1 MTLDREWKV
10 SEPPPPG
17 FRLDLGFLGS
27 GVRGPLPARLL
38 WNRGVR
44 SDSDVAKYFSSGLND
59 FLDPGN
65 LPDMDKAVARI
76 RQAIANSEIIGVFGD
91 FDVDGLTGTAIVLRI
106 IRSLGSEAIPY
117 IPNRETDGHG
127 LSIQATDSFKGA
139 GVTLIITVDTGSTA
153 VEEIKYAKSIGIDT
167 VVTDHHLIETE
178 RPDAIAIVNPHLG
191 DSDSVE
197 SVDYSGAGVAF
208 KVAQALSHAAGREF
222 PEELLPLAAL
232 GTIADIVPL
241 VSENRTL
248 VREGLRVLGQTD
260 LPGLRA
266 LLDISRAPGASGRP
280 TAELISFYVAPRLNA
295 PGRMGDAEPSLQ
307 ILSTNDESEAHALA
321 ERLDADNNK
330 RRSLSEKAWEHALTQ
345 FDMGSDDPI
354 VAVNCDGFPMGILGP
369 LAGRLNELTGKPGIA
384 YQLVNG
390 FARASCRSNT
400 VLDLHAALSTHADKF
415 ERFGGHARAAG
426 FSIKNELLPALL
438 DDLRKHAAWGALGAP
453 ILPILHADA
462 EVRLEDLT
470 VSTWNFVASMEP
482 FGEAN
487 REPVLVTYGAVPLD
501 ARTVGVGGKHLKISF
516 DADGRRVDSIGFG
529 LGDRLLGSGAV
540 DIVYQL
546 RTEIWRGKTRH
557 QLGLRDIRPAK
568 RQTNETFGN

>member
-1 MTLDREWKV
+1 MVLDREWQV
-10 SEPPPPG
+10 AEPPPPG
-17 FRLDLGFLGS
+17 FMLELGFLGS

-38 WNRGVR
+38 WNRGIR
-44 SDSDVAKYFSSGLND
+44 TDADVASYFSSGLDD
-59 FLDPGN
+59 FLDPLS
-65 LPDMDKAVARI
+65 LPDMATAVDRI
-76 RQAIANSEIIGVFGD
+76 YLAIKNDETIGVFGD
-91 FDVDGLTGTAIVLRI
+91 FDVDGLTGTAIILRI
-106 IRSLGSEAIPY
+106 VRSIGGKAIPY

-127 LSIQATDSFKGA
+127 LSVQAIDSFKSA
-139 GVTLIITVDTGSTA
+139 GVTLITTVDTGSTA
-153 VEEIKYAKSIGIDT
+153 VDEIKYAKQLGIDT

-178 RPDAIAIVNPHLG
+178 RPVAVAIVNPHVVSD
-191 DSDSVE
+191 DSTE

-208 KVAQALSHAAGREF
+208 KVAEALSDTAGREF
-222 PEELLPLAAL
+222 PEKLLPLAAL

-241 VSENRTL
+241 VSENRSL
-248 VREGLRVLGQTD
+248 VREGLRELSQTN

-307 ILSTNDESEAHALA
+307 ILSTDDASEASALA
-321 ERLDADNNK
+321 ERLDADNQK
-330 RRSLSEKAWEHALTQ
+330 RRALSEQAWEHASTQ
-345 FDMGSDDPI
+345 FDIGSDDPI
-354 VAVNCDGFPMGILGP
+354 VAVNCDGFPMGLLGP

-384 YQLVNG
+384 YQLVDG

-400 VLDLHAALSTHADKF
+400 VLDLHAALSTHSDKF
-415 ERFGGHARAAG
+415 DRFGGHARAAG
-426 FSIKNELLPALL
+426 FSIKNELLPELL

-453 ILPILHADA
+453 ALPVLHADA

-470 VSTWNFVASMEP
+470 VSTWNFVSAMEP

-501 ARTVGVGGKHLKISF
+501 VRTVGAGGKHLKISF
-516 DADGRRVDSIGFG
+516 DADGRRIDSIGFG
-529 LGDRLLGSGAV
+529 LGDRPLGSGAV

-546 RTEIWRGKTRH
+546 RSEVWRGRTRH
-557 QLGLRDIRPAK
+557 QLGLRDIRPSK
-568 RQTNETFGN
+568 D

>member
-1 MTLDREWKV
+1 MTLDREWQV

-17 FRLDLGFLGS
+17 FRLELGFLGF

-44 SDSDVAKYFSSGLND
+44 SDSDVAEYFSSGLED

-65 LPDMDKAVARI
+65 LPDMDKAVDRI
-76 RQAIANSEIIGVFGD
+76 GRAIKNGETIGVFGD

-106 IRSLGSEAIPY
+106 IRSLGGQAIPY

-127 LSIQATDSFKGA
+127 LSIQATDSFSGA
-139 GVTLIITVDTGSTA
+139 GVTLIVTVDTGSTA

-167 VVTDHHLIETE
+167 VVTDHHLIETK
-178 RPDAIAIVNPHLG
+178 RPDAVAVVNPHLG
-191 DSDSVE
+191 ESDSDQ

-208 KVAQALSHAAGREF
+208 KLAQALSRADGGDF
-222 PEELLPLAAL
+222 PEYLLPLAAL

-248 VREGLRVLGQTD
+248 VREGLRMLGQTD

-266 LLDISRAPGASGRP
+266 LLDISRSPGASGRP

-307 ILSTNDESEAHALA
+307 ILSTDDESEARVLA

-330 RRSLSEKAWEHALTQ
+330 RRSLSEKTWEHALTQ
-345 FDMGSDDPI
+345 FDVESDDPI
-354 VAVNCDGFPMGILGP
+354 VAVNCDGFPMGLLGP

-384 YQLVNG
+384 YQHVDG
-390 FARASCRSNT
+390 FARASCRSNN
-400 VLDLHAALSTHADKF
+400 VLDLHATLSTHADKF
-415 ERFGGHARAAG
+415 DRFGGHARAAG
-426 FSIKNELLPALL
+426 FSIKNELLPELL
-438 DDLRKHAAWGALGAP
+438 DDLRKHAAWGALGART
-453 ILPILHADA
+453 LPILHADA
-462 EVRLEDLT
+462 EVSLEDLT
-470 VSTWNFVASMEP
+470 VSIWNFVASMEP

-487 REPVLVTYGAVPLD
+487 REPVLVTYGAIPLD
-501 ARTVGVGGKHLKISF
+501 VRTVGVGGKHLKISF
-516 DADGRRVDSIGFG
+516 DVGGRRIDSIGFG
-529 LGDRLLGSGAV
+529 LGDRPLGSGAV
-540 DIVYQL
+540 DIIYQL

-557 QLGLRDIRPAK
+557 QLGIRDVRPTK
-568 RQTNETFGN
+568 R

>member
-1 MTLDREWKV
+1 MTLDRKWQIA
-10 SEPPPPG
+10 EPPPPG

-44 SDSDVAKYFSSGLND
+44 TDSDVAEYFSSGLDD
-59 FLDPGN
+59 FLDPLS
-65 LPDMDKAVARI
+65 LPDMDVAVQRI
-76 RQAIANSEIIGVFGD
+76 HSAIQNDETIGVFGD

-106 IRSLGSEAIPY
+106 VRSMGGKAVPY

-127 LSIQATDSFKGA
+127 LSNQAIDSFAGA
-139 GVTLIITVDTGSTA
+139 GVSLITTVDTGSTA
-153 VEEIKYAKSIGIDT
+153 VEEIAYANSIGIDT

-178 RPDAIAIVNPHLG
+178 RPAAIAIVNPHLDG
-191 DSDSVE
+191 EDTED

-208 KVAQALSHAAGREF
+208 KLAQALASVGGNEF

-248 VREGLRVLGQTD
+248 VREGLRMLGQTD

-266 LLDISRAPGASGRP
+266 LLDISRSPGASGRP

-307 ILSTNDESEAHALA
+307 ILSTDDVSEARALA
-321 ERLDADNNK
+321 DRLDADNTK
-330 RRSLSEKAWEHALTQ
+330 RRSLSEKAWKHAATQ
-345 FDMGSDDPI
+345 YDMQSDDPI
-354 VAVNCDGFPMGILGP
+354 VAVNCDGFPMGLLGP
-369 LAGRLNELTGKPGIA
+369 LAGRLNELTGKPAIA

-400 VLDLHAALSTHADKF
+400 VLDLHATLSLHSEKF

-426 FSIKNELLPALL
+426 FSINNELLHDLL
-438 DDLRKHAAWGALGAP
+438 DEIRKHAAWGALGAP
-453 ILPILHADA
+453 AVPTLHADA

-470 VSTWNFVASMEP
+470 VSTWNFVSAMEP

-487 REPVLVTYGAVPLD
+487 REPVLITYGAIPLD
-501 ARTVGVGGKHLKISF
+501 VRTVGVDGKHLKISF
-516 DADGRRVDSIGFG
+516 DADGRRIESIGFG
-529 LGDRLLGSGAV
+529 LGNRELGSGAV
-540 DIVYQL
+540 DIIYQL
-546 RTEIWRGKTRH
+546 RSEVWRGKTRH
-557 QLGLRDIRPAK
+557 QLGLRDIRPSNK
-568 RQTNETFGN
+568 G

>member
-1 MTLDREWKV
+1 MTLGREWQIT
-10 SEPPPPG
+10 EPPPPG
-17 FRLDLGFLGS
+17 FRVDLGFLSS

-44 SDSDVAKYFSSGLND
+44 TDSDVVEYFSSGLDD
-59 FLDPGN
+59 FLDPLT
-65 LPDMDKAVARI
+65 LPDMAPAVVRVY
-76 RQAIANSEIIGVFGD
+76 RAIKNDETIGVFGD

-106 IRSLGSEAIPY
+106 VRSLGGKAVPY

-127 LSIQATDSFKGA
+127 LSNQAIDSFNDA
-139 GVTLIITVDTGSTA
+139 GVTLITTVDTGSTA
-153 VEEIKYAKSIGIDT
+153 VEEIKYANSLGIDT

-178 RPDAIAIVNPHLG
+178 RPAAIAIVNPHVE
-191 DSDSVE
+191 SVDSVKTID

-208 KVAQALSHAAGREF
+208 KLAEALSEAAGTEF
-222 PEELLPLAAL
+222 PEELLALAAL

-241 VSENRTL
+241 VSENRTI

-266 LLDISRAPGASGRP
+266 LLNISRAPGASGRP
-280 TAELISFYVAPRLNA
+280 TSELISFYVAPRLNA

-307 ILSTNDESEAHALA
+307 ILSTNDPSEALALA
-321 ERLDADNNK
+321 DRLDADNTK
-330 RRSLSEKAWEHALTQ
+330 RRSLSEKAWEHASTQ
-345 FDMGSDDPI
+345 FDIESDDPI
-354 VAVNCDGFPMGILGP
+354 VAVNCDGFPMGLLGP

-384 YQLVNG
+384 YQIVDG

-400 VLDLHAALSTHADKF
+400 VLDLHAALSNHSDKF

-426 FSIKNELLPALL
+426 FSIKHEMLAELLE
-438 DDLRKHAAWGALGAP
+438 DLRKRAAWGALGAP
-453 ILPILHADA
+453 TLPKIHADA

-470 VSTWNFVASMEP
+470 VATWNFVAAMEP

-501 ARTVGVGGKHLKISF
+501 VRTVGVGGKHLKISF
-516 DADGRRVDSIGFG
+516 DADGRRIDSIGFG
-529 LGDRLLGSGAV
+529 LGDRELGSGAV

-546 RTEIWRGKTRH
+546 RSEVWRGRTRH
-557 QLGLRDIRPAK
+557 QLGLRDIRPA
-568 RQTNETFGN
+568 RG

>member
-1 MTLDREWKV
+1 MALDREWQV
-10 SEPPPPG
+10 AEPPPPG
-17 FRLDLGFLGS
+17 FKLELGFLGS

-38 WNRGVR
+38 WNRGIR
-44 SDSDVAKYFSSGLND
+44 TDADVASYFSSGLDD
-59 FLDPGN
+59 FLDPLN
-65 LPDMDKAVARI
+65 LPDMATAVDRI
-76 RQAIANSEIIGVFGD
+76 YLAIKNDETIGVFGD
-91 FDVDGLTGTAIVLRI
+91 FDVDGLTGTAIILRI
-106 IRSLGSEAIPY
+106 VRSIGGKAIPY

-127 LSIQATDSFKGA
+127 LSVQAIDSFKSA
-139 GVTLIITVDTGSTA
+139 GVTLITTVDTGSTA
-153 VEEIKYAKSIGIDT
+153 VDEIKYAKQLGIDT

-178 RPDAIAIVNPHLG
+178 RPVAVAIVNPHVVSD
-191 DSDSVE
+191 DSTE

-208 KVAQALSHAAGREF
+208 KVAEALSDTAGREF
-222 PEELLPLAAL
+222 PEKLLPLAAL

-241 VSENRTL
+241 VSENRSL
-248 VREGLRVLGQTD
+248 VREGLRELSQTN

-307 ILSTNDESEAHALA
+307 ILSTDDASEASALA
-321 ERLDADNNK
+321 ERLDADNQK
-330 RRSLSEKAWEHALTQ
+330 RRALSEQAWEHASTQ
-345 FDMGSDDPI
+345 FDIGSDDPI
-354 VAVNCDGFPMGILGP
+354 VAVNCDGFPMGLLGP

-384 YQLVNG
+384 YQLVDG

-400 VLDLHAALSTHADKF
+400 VLDLHAALSTHSDKF
-415 ERFGGHARAAG
+415 DRFGGHARAAG
-426 FSIKNELLPALL
+426 FSIKNELLPELL

-453 ILPILHADA
+453 ALPVLHADA

-470 VSTWNFVASMEP
+470 VSTWNFVSAMEP

-501 ARTVGVGGKHLKISF
+501 VRTVGAGGKHLKISF
-516 DADGRRVDSIGFG
+516 DADGRRIDSIGFG
-529 LGDRLLGSGAV
+529 LGDRPLGSGAV

-546 RTEIWRGKTRH
+546 RSEVWRGRTRH
-557 QLGLRDIRPAK
+557 QLGLRDIRPSK
-568 RQTNETFGN
+568 G

>member
-1 MTLDREWKV
+1 MTPDRKWQV
-10 SEPPPPG
+10 TEPPPPG
-17 FRLDLGFLGS
+17 FRLDLGFLSS

-38 WNRGVR
+38 WNRGIR
-44 SDSDVAKYFSSGLND
+44 TDEAVAEYFSSGLDD
-59 FLDPGN
+59 FLDPLT
-65 LPDMDKAVARI
+65 LPDMDKAVERI
-76 RQAIANSEIIGVFGD
+76 HRAIKDDETIGVFGD
-91 FDVDGLTGTAIVLRI
+91 FDVDGLTGTAIMLRI
-106 IRSLGSEAIPY
+106 VRSLGGKAVPY

-127 LSIQATDSFKGA
+127 LSNQAIDAFADA
-139 GVTLIITVDTGSTA
+139 GVTLITTVDTGSTA
-153 VEEIKYAKSIGIDT
+153 VDEIAYAKSLGIDT

-178 RPDAIAIVNPHLG
+178 RPQAVAIVNPHVG
-191 DSDSVE
+191 SESSGE
-197 SVDYSGAGVAF
+197 SVDYAGAGVAF
-208 KVAQALSHAAGREF
+208 KLAQSLSEAAGREF

-248 VREGLRVLGQTD
+248 VREGLRQLGQTD

-307 ILSTNDESEAHALA
+307 ILSTDDVSEARALA
-321 ERLDADNNK
+321 DRLDADNTK
-330 RRSLSEKAWEHALTQ
+330 RRSLSEQAWEHASTQ
-345 FDMGSDDPI
+345 FDVNSDDPI
-354 VAVNCDGFPMGILGP
+354 VAINCDGFPMGLLGP
-369 LAGRLNELTGKPGIA
+369 LAGRLNELTGKPAIA
-384 YQLVNG
+384 YQHVNG

-400 VLDLHAALSTHADKF
+400 VLDLHAALSTHSDKF

-426 FSIKNELLPALL
+426 FSIKENLLGELL

-453 ILPILHADA
+453 TVPTLHVDA

-470 VSTWNFVASMEP
+470 VSTWNFVAAMEP

-501 ARTVGVGGKHLKISF
+501 VRTVGVDGKHLKISF
-516 DADGRRVDSIGFG
+516 DADGRRIESIGFG
-529 LGDRLLGSGAV
+529 LGDRPLGSGAV

-546 RTEIWRGKTRH
+546 RSETWRGKVRH
-557 QLGLRDIRPAK
+557 QLGLRDIRPAS
-568 RQTNETFGN
+568 R

>member
-1 MTLDREWKV
+1 MTLDRKWQIT
-10 SEPPPPG
+10 EPPPPG

-27 GVRGPLPARLL
+27 GVRGTLPARLL

-44 SDSDVAKYFSSGLND
+44 TNSDVAEYFSSGMDD
-59 FLDPGN
+59 FLDPLI
-65 LPDMDKAVARI
+65 LPDMAKAVDRLH
-76 RQAIANSEIIGVFGD
+76 RAIQEDETVGVFGD
-91 FDVDGLTGTAIVLRI
+91 FDVDGLTGTAIMLRA
-106 IRSLGSEAIPY
+106 IRSLGGKAVPY

-127 LSIQATDSFKGA
+127 LSNQAIDSFLSA
-139 GVTLIITVDTGSTA
+139 GVSLITTVDTGSTA
-153 VEEIKYAKSIGIDT
+153 VEEIAYAQTLGIDT

-178 RPDAIAIVNPHLG
+178 RPAAIAIVNPHVG
-191 DSDSVE
+191 SEDSDE

-208 KVAQALSHAAGREF
+208 KLAQALCSAASAPF
-222 PEELLPLAAL
+222 PEDLLPLAAL

-248 VREGLRVLGQTD
+248 VREGLRILGQTD

-307 ILSTNDESEAHALA
+307 ILSTDDVSEARALA
-321 ERLDADNNK
+321 DRLDADNTK
-330 RRSLSEKAWEHALTQ
+330 RRSLSEKAWEHASTQ
-345 FDMGSDDPI
+345 FSPNSDDPI
-354 VAVNCDGFPMGILGP
+354 VAVNCDGFPMGLLGP
-369 LAGRLNELTGKPGIA
+369 LAGRLNELTGKPAIA
-384 YQLVNG
+384 YQHVDG

-400 VLDLHAALSTHADKF
+400 VLDLHAALSTHSDKF

-426 FSIKNELLPALL
+426 FSIKNDLLADLL

-453 ILPILHADA
+453 AVPPLHADA

-470 VSTWNFVASMEP
+470 VSTWNFVSAMEP

-487 REPVLVTYGAVPLD
+487 REPVLVTYGARPLD
-501 ARTVGVGGKHLKISF
+501 VRTVGVGGKHLKISF
-516 DADGRRVDSIGFG
+516 DADGRRIESIGFG
-529 LGDRLLGSGAV
+529 LGDRDLGTGTV
-540 DIVYQL
+540 DIIFQL
-546 RTEIWRGKTRH
+546 RSEVWRGKTRH
-557 QLGLRDIRPAK
+557 QLGLRDIRPSK
-568 RQTNETFGN
+568 G